1 MIRTL
6 RRRFLLIALASLTGT
21 LAVLCLVINLGYHA
35 ITTRRADQMLHR
47 AGDPGRSGGLSR
59 FPGHPGGPL

>member
-35 ITTRRADQMLHR
+35 ITTQRADQVLQMLHQN
-47 AGDPGRSGGLSR
+47 AGQ
-59 FPGHPGGPL
+59 FP